1 MINFLNQKNLK
12 SKGYIYQIFFSGKRN
27 SYLKQSSVSPHSI
40 LLLAFINNATLKGKL
55 RPQFN

>member
-27 SYLKQSSVSPHSI
+27 SYLKQSSVSQHFI
-40 LLLAFINNATLKGKL
+40 LLRAFINNATLKRKA
-55 RPQFN
+55 PPSI